1 MGKQDEYRFNLK
13 FDETDKDHRR
23 VSEFLNSCGRKK
35 ARYVVKAMLAYWAM
49 QDGKQP
55 AVERPAEREVKKSE
69 DIRANVREGIPDKKR
84 DRLVQVGSG
93 GTEEMDSEEAE
104 LMMQNYAMF
113 DDME

>member
-1 MGKQDEYRFNLK
+1 MQP
-13 FDETDKDHRR
+13 
-23 VSEFLNSCGRKK
+23 
-35 ARYVVKAMLAYWAM
+35 MLAYWAM

-69 DIRANVREGIPDKKR
+69 DVRANVREGIPDKKC

-104 LMMQNYAMF
+104 LMMQNYAS
-113 DDME
+113 EICVRVRKI